1 MTATR
6 GTKAVR
12 AGSDWEVATLRYD
25 RNPMDSRWMA
35 RLAPKMRRADILPR
49 KSDLKYTR
57 KLSQAHWMPAKPLPA
72 KADHPSMMRNAKRGT
87 GRVWAEAS
95 IPGTYWVIPES
106 PAFTGEMRVGQFEG
120 SKLVVGEIS
129 FNALGK
135 TCHSD
140 GTLCEAGC
148 ETCKAAADAK
158 LAPVDIN
165 GKTPA
170 TNALE
175 AIEAEAK
182 RSERRE
188 IRAHRHA
195 PEVVP
200 VAEVVKIIVAA
211 VPDEV
216 IARRCEIRTAAI
228 EVVAEVVA
236 NHEVIVPVPVA
247 AEYIGKHAGSESN
260 SATSYIGKH
269 SATGQMLAGIETAH
283 SVRLSRIVP
292 GELGSVGR
300 SAMAALDSIPPIMRA
315 ALGSVRL
322 VDVPVVPSGDITDA
336 GEVIMSD
343 GSTRPL
349 EHRVCKCRKPCPVHR
364 FGMYVLTA

>member
-148 ETCKAAADAK
+148 E
-158 LAPVDIN
+158 VDIY

-247 AEYIGKHAGSESN
+247 AE
-260 SATSYIGKH
+260 YIGKH